1 MAHGR
6 CSECGRAGGLEG
18 SGPQAPPQGLSLS
31 CSGFSLQPSETPI
44 CLLTRTSRRPDPHG
58 MQPQASDPQAWRGG
72 VSGTGQFSWSPQFT
86 LGGGCHPSLEA
97 RSPLSTQ
104 PAGPSLSC
112 PWFSLLGSMGYR
124 TPGLWRCSKKAVGTG
139 WDPCSPH
146 VFRQRPCGPKQCDPE
161 LSPAHSGVVRPVQ
174 DGLGAVTRLR

>member
-1 MAHGR
+1 MWEGW
-6 CSECGRAGGLEG
+6 RAGRVRPAGPSPGLVTVLFWFLTPTFRDTHLPSNQDIQETRPPRDAA
-18 SGPQAPPQGLSLS
+18 SGLRPSSL
-31 CSGFSLQPSETPI
+31 E
-44 CLLTRTSRRPDPHG
+44 
-58 MQPQASDPQAWRGG
+58 GG

-124 TPGLWRCSKKAVGTG
+124 TPGLWRCSKKAMGTG

-174 DGLGAVTRLR
+174 DGLGAITRLR